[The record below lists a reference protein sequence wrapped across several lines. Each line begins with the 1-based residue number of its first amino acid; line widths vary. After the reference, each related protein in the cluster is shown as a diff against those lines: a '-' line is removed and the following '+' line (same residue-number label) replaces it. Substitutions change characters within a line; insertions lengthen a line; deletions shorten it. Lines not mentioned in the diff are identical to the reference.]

1 MKTRSYLL
9 LAALILGPAAR
20 GVGPPGSPSAAI
32 AGPTKAEYRDRRRAL
47 MEQIRVA
54 EAAGSVLRS
63 SLLRAEGGS
72 GPASS
77 GAAGVV
83 VALVGRGEPTEDAKF
98 RQENDFWYLTGI
110 DAPHAA
116 LILWPE
122 SGDEALYLPPR
133 NPRQERWV
141 GPRPSPGPESASGL
155 GFARVESSAS
165 FLGDLFRA
173 IGDPGV
179 GRPSTAATVY
189 LIEAQPLPAST
200 TGAARFA
207 RFVREGAATAR
218 FKELAATVH
227 EMRKAKSEA
236 EVALIRRAV
245 AVTADAQE
253 AVARLIRPEI
263 PEYRLEGAI
272 LGAFTSGGA
281 RRAGFPS
288 IVGSGP
294 NSTVLHYGRN
304 DRTITPGD
312 LVVVDIGGE
321 VEGYTADITRTYPA
335 DGRFTPRQREVYAL
349 VLAAQREAERAFRPG
364 QTNLAAL
371 NATVRD
377 FLKGSPLRARGDD
390 GTERTMDQFF
400 IHGLGHHLGLDVHDV
415 GDNSKPLEP
424 GAVFTIEPGLYLPS
438 EGFGVRIED
447 DYRVTKDGLDKLSGS
462 IPSDPD
468 EVEGRI
474 ARLRAQKM
482 PSAPPS
488 APAPATSTTP

>member
-1 MKTRSYLL
+1 MNARSYLL
-9 LAALILGPAAR
+9 LAALTIVPSAWGED
-20 GVGPPGSPSAAI
+20 GPPGSPAA
-32 AGPTKAEYRDRRRAL
+32 AVVGPTKAEHRERRKAL
-47 MEQIRVA
+47 MEQIRA
-54 EAAGSVLRS
+54 GEAAASVLRAAM
-63 SLLRAEGGS
+63 LRAEGGA
-72 GPASS
+72 GPAPS

-83 VALVGRGEPTEDAKF
+83 VALVGRGEPGEDAKF
-98 RQENDFWYLTGI
+98 RQENDFWYLTGV
-110 DAPHAA
+110 DTPHAA

-133 NPRQERWV
+133 NPKQERWV
-141 GPRPSPGPESASGL
+141 GPRPGPGAEAASSL

-179 GRPSTAATVY
+179 GRPSPAATVY
-189 LIEAQPLPAST
+189 LIEAQPAPGST

-218 FKELAATVH
+218 FKDLAGSVH
-227 EMRKAKSEA
+227 EMRKVKSEA
-236 EVALIRRAV
+236 EASLIRRAV

-253 AVARLIRPEI
+253 AVARLIRPGL
-263 PEYRLEGAI
+263 PEYGLEGAI
-272 LGAFTSGGA
+272 LGAFTAGGA
-281 RRAGFPS
+281 QRAGFPS

-304 DRTITPGD
+304 DRTLAPGD

-321 VEGYTADITRTYPA
+321 VQGYTADITRTYPA

-364 QTNLAAL
+364 QSTLASL
-371 NATVRD
+371 TATARD
-377 FLKGSPLRARGDD
+377 FLKSSPLRAKADD
-390 GTERTMDQFF
+390 GSERTMNHFF
-400 IHGLGHHLGLDVHDV
+400 THGLGHHMGLDVHDV
-415 GDNSKPLEP
+415 GDGGKALEV

-447 DYRVTKDGLDKLSGS
+447 DYRVTRDGLEKLSAL

-474 ARLRAQKM
+474 ARLRSLSD
-482 PSAPPS
+482 PTRPRP
-488 APAPATSTTP
+488 